1 MAADTKGA
9 AGRPEPP
16 LVRSARWMQDRWP
29 QLVTLLGTIGM
40 SFTGVALRLTNEPA
54 WGWLFL
60 VAAGASVTG
69 NAGSWNQQQRMSAL
83 QRRND
88 ELAARVSS
96 LEEAADGYAAS
107 YFDLISVELSLL
119 YEILGFT
126 DEERISVYKHDGRA
140 FVILGRYT
148 KHPEYRQRGRPFY
161 ADDEGCIGQAWR
173 HDEAFVDD
181 LPDPKEAP
189 TAYFERLA
197 HEYGI
202 SRRTAAGMRMK
213 SRSYAAFALD
223 DPAGFQRIGI
233 IVLEST
239 SPGAFDPGRLRRVIR
254 EGEGRRIAEF
264 LVRMKPL
271 EPSPAYARAQG
282 F

>member
-1 MAADTKGA
+1 MAAETQGA
-9 AGRPEPP
+9 AGRSDPP
-16 LVRSARWMQDRWP
+16 LVRSARWMHDRWP

-69 NAGSWNQQQRMSAL
+69 NAGSWSQQQRMSAL

-88 ELAARVSS
+88 ELASRVGS
-96 LEEAADGYAAS
+96 LEDAADGYAAS
-107 YFDLISVELSLL
+107 YFELISAELSLL
-119 YEILGFT
+119 YEALGFT
-126 DEERISVYKHDGRA
+126 DDERISVYKHDGRA
-140 FVILGRYT
+140 FVVLGRYT

-181 LPDPKEAP
+181 LPDPEEAP
-189 TAYFERLA
+189 GAYFDRLA
-197 HEYGI
+197 REYGI
-202 SRRTAAGMRMK
+202 ARRTAAGLRMK

-239 SPGAFDPGRLRRVIR
+239 LPRAFDLDELREVIR
-254 EGEGRRIAEF
+254 EGEGRRISEF

-271 EPSPAYARAQG
+271 EPSPAYARALG